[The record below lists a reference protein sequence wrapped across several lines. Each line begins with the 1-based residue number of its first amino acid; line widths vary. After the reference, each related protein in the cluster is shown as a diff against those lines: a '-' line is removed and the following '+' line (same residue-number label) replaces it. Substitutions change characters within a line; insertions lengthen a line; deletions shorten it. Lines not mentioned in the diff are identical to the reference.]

1 METQRK
7 NSETKAEKQGW
18 IRMIGAAEAE
28 GVLKEI
34 YIRMRSASGTRPT
47 VYQPPSGDAAN
58 IVKSHS
64 LEPEGLR
71 LAFGMSGAI
80 YWGSSSFS
88 WAKREMLNMV
98 TSAANNCFY

>member
-1 METQRK
+1 MK
-7 NSETKAEKQGW
+7 TKRISNVAGSQNQGW

-34 YIRMRSASGTRPT
+34 YTRMRSNSGSRPA
-47 VYQPPSGDAAN
+47 VYQPPTGDAAN

-71 LAFGMSGAI
+71 LAFGMSTAI
-80 YWGSSSFS
+80 HWGPSSLP
-88 WAKREMLNMV
+88 WEKREMLNTV
-98 TSAANNCFY
+98 TSVANNCYY